1 MAKFLWFFV
10 ITFFKEVKKHS
21 SVVFHKEEKSVKSTF
36 RWNCALCSLI
46 QFDIFS
52 SFLSPLTS
60 AAHAHFDSDY
70 CKKTK
75 EKKQGLVCSH
85 FLQLSGRK
93 VNVRWTLYVIDN
105 EANINPQNVHPVEH
119 VTMHTISSQILFKRR
134 NTLLSGPEL
143 SSKHFIIH
151 THHSR

>member
-1 MAKFLWFFV
+1 MDLLRCCCWNRKEGKKVIATQKGTENTSRASVTTTTAVTSNPKTHIGLKEWQSFFVFFV

-70 CKKTK
+70 CKKK
-75 EKKQGLVCSH
+75 QKKNNNNKG
-85 FLQLSGRK
+85 
-93 VNVRWTLYVIDN
+93 
-105 EANINPQNVHPVEH
+105 
-119 VTMHTISSQILFKRR
+119 
-134 NTLLSGPEL
+134 
-143 SSKHFIIH
+143 
-151 THHSR
+151 

>member
-1 MAKFLWFFV
+1 MDLLRCCCWNRKEGKKVIATQKGTENTSRASVTTTTAVTSNPKTHIGLKEWQSFFVFFV

-70 CKKTK
+70 CKKK
-75 EKKQGLVCSH
+75 QKKKKQGLVC
-85 FLQLSGRK
+85 
-93 VNVRWTLYVIDN
+93 
-105 EANINPQNVHPVEH
+105 
-119 VTMHTISSQILFKRR
+119 
-134 NTLLSGPEL
+134 
-143 SSKHFIIH
+143 
-151 THHSR
+151 